1 MKSRVYETVG
11 RPSVSPSVSLS
22 VRSVIL
28 PRHAAGLLLWR
39 RRAGDI
45 NGHRR
50 PPGKREQ
57 SHVYSRRIRLNAGLF
72 CFFTARRYATRYMLS
87 SCVHLSV
94 RLSVTSRYCM
104 CRNDWTNPAGFGM
117 EAFSTELSENSGT
130 SKIRVLSS

>member
-22 VRSVIL
+22 VRSVVL
-28 PRHAAGLLLWR
+28 PRHAAAAGLLLWR

-45 NGHRR
+45 DGHRR

-72 CFFTARRYATRYMLS
+72 CFFYRATLCYAVYAVVV
-87 SCVHLSV
+87 CPSV
-94 RLSVTSRYCM
+94 RPSVSHKPALYVSKRLDKSSRF
-104 CRNDWTNPAGFGM
+104 WHGGF
-117 EAFSTELSENSGT
+117 FH
-130 SKIRVLSS
+130 